1 MKENPDKGV
10 FVKDLSQIVVKTVDE
25 MDKLMN
31 FGNKNRAV
39 GETMMN
45 KVLMGGDY
53 LSIRIHLEVI
63 LSSLVT

>member
-45 KVLMGGDY
+45 KVLNIIY
-53 LSIRIHLEVI
+53 TIRIHRGVI
-63 LSSLVT
+63 LFSLVT